1 MQLLQRFG
9 REEEKIVRLN
19 HLQKIDT
26 FMADLGAEPT
36 VSRHPIRH
44 KAILSAFKRSERWR
58 SRDML

>member
-1 MQLLQRFG
+1 MQLLQRFRG
-9 REEEKIVRLN
+9 EEEKILRLN

-26 FMADLGAEPT
+26 FMADLGAELT

-44 KAILSAFKRSERWR
+44 KAVLSASERSERWR